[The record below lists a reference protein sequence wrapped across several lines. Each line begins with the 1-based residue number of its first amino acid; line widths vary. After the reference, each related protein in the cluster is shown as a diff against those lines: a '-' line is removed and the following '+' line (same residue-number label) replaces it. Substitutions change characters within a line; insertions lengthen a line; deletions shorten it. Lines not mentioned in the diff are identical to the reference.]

1 MKPRRALFRSSLTDF
16 AMCWAPS
23 TPGAF
28 SGIDGSNPVPSSG
41 ESANSRSQHVAEG
54 TSSNAHPIV
63 LGGVI
68 RQQMAEVP
76 FPQEMGDHITD
87 LAD

>member
-1 MKPRRALFRSSLTDF
+1 MDLVLWEPMGNAWPGVNKVPCIFPGNRESVPETSSLET
-16 AMCWAPS
+16 A
-23 TPGAF
+23 
-28 SGIDGSNPVPSSG
+28 PSSG

-76 FPQEMGDHITD
+76 FPQDHD
-87 LAD
+87 MV